1 SLWTER
7 TTKRFMSILI
17 KSIEKII
24 MPIRFKR
31 SPVMGSGGGCLYL
44 RPSPTNKS
52 VRAGASEDERTF
64 Y

>member
-1 SLWTER
+1 
-7 TTKRFMSILI
+7 MSILI

-52 VRAGASEDERTF
+52 IRAGASEDERTF